1 MEASATPHDI
11 LTFWR
16 EAGPGRWFTP
26 DDEFDELCRR
36 RYLPAHEQAAAGA
49 LGAWEGTPEGALALV
64 LLLDQMPRNMFR
76 GDPRTYATDRAA
88 VLTLAGQCAQALER
102 ARLYARRALDSLAA
116 FPSGKAKAAMS
127 EAVEF
132 AVARAY

>member
-1 MEASATPHDI
+1 MKPIASPDDI

-26 DDEFDELCRR
+26 DDDFDELCRR
-36 RYLPAHEQAAAGA
+36 RFLPAHEQAAAGA
-49 LGAWEGTPEGALALV
+49 LGAWEATPEGALALV

-88 VLTLAGQCAQALER
+88 VRVAREAIDKGFDTLIHRNDTAVKILV
-102 ARLYARRALDSLAA
+102 S
-116 FPSGKAKAAMS
+116 PSG
-127 EAVEF
+127 
-132 AVARAY
+132 RGL